1 MTTREREYD
10 LREPAAKGEVILRVE
25 DLVKHFPISTGLLR
39 RHSGAVHA
47 VDGVSFEL
55 AAGETL
61 GIVGESGCGKTTLGR
76 TTIRMLEPSSGRIE
90 FKGMDITHLTRRQ
103 LRPLRREAQIV
114 FQDPFSSLDPRMVV
128 REIIAEPLRAHGALG
143 ESGGRRRIREL
154 MEVVGLNPD
163 QDNRFPHE
171 FSGGQRQRIGIAR
184 ALALNPQVLVLDEPV
199 SALDVSIQ
207 AQVINLLRR
216 IQEEFGLA
224 YVFISHDLTVVR
236 HISTQVAVMYLG
248 KFVETGTRDE
258 VYGKPSHPYTQALL
272 SAAPI
277 TDPAMRGRREHI
289 VLEGDVPNPA
299 DPPSGCRFRTRC
311 WKAAAI
317 CASQVPELA
326 DRGQGHP
333 SACHFSEVDTEVDLP
348 VRPRQ

>member
-1 MTTREREYD
+1 MTTRESEHV
-10 LREPAAKGEVILRVE
+10 LRGTVDRGEVILRVD
-25 DLVKHFPISTGLLR
+25 DLVKHFPITAGIMR
-39 RHSGAVHA
+39 RHTGSVHA
-47 VDGVSFEL
+47 VDGVSFQL

-76 TTIRMLEPSSGRIE
+76 TVIRLLEPSGGRIE
-90 FKGMDITHLTRRQ
+90 YKGTDITQLTRRQ
-103 LRPLRREAQIV
+103 LRPLRRETQIV

-128 REIIAEPLRAHGALG
+128 REIIAEPLRAHGILA
-143 ESGGRRRIREL
+143 ESGGRRRVREL
-154 MEVVGLNPD
+154 MEIVGLNPD
-163 QDNRFPHE
+163 HDNRFPHE

-184 ALALNPQVLVLDEPV
+184 ALSLNPQVLVLDEPV

-216 IQEEFGLA
+216 IQDEFGLA
-224 YVFISHDLTVVR
+224 YVFISHDLTVVQ
-236 HISTQVAVMYLG
+236 HICTQVAVMYLG
-248 KFVETGTRDE
+248 RFVETGTRDE

-277 TDPAMRGRREHI
+277 PDPSMRGQREHI

-299 DPPSGCRFRTRC
+299 NPPSGCRFRTRC
-311 WKAAAI
+311 WKAEAR
-317 CASQVPELA
+317 CAEQEPQLT

-333 SACHFSEVDTEVDLP
+333 SACHFAQVDADVAFP
-348 VRPRQ
+348 VSAG